1 MKIVVQRVKKASVT
15 INGEVHGKINQGY
28 LLLVGF
34 GLNDDESIAEQMADK
49 VLKLRVCDDSNG
61 KMNLSILD
69 IQGEILSISQFT
81 LYADA
86 SKGRRPSFTD
96 ACPPQLASKLY
107 DHFNDELRKSELNI
121 QTGIFQAEMDVEL
134 INSGPITIIL
144 DSDIILKKR

>member
-96 ACPPQLASKLY
+96 ACPPQLATKLY

>member
-96 ACPPQLASKLY
+96 ACPPQLATKLY
-107 DHFNDELRKSELNI
+107 DHFNDELSKSGLNI

>member
-96 ACPPQLASKLY
+96 ACPPQLATKLY
-107 DHFNDELRKSELNI
+107 DHFNDELSKSGVNI